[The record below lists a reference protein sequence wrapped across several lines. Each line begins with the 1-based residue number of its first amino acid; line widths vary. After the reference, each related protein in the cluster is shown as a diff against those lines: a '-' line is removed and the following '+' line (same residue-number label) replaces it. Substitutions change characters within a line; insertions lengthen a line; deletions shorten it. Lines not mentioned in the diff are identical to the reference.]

1 MVVFPLF
8 KRTNSASVVPGNFW
22 AIFHKLSPDF
32 TTYLIFCGADWGAAG
47 LGAAGLGTAGWIVVA
62 GEADVVWMEPT
73 DAMEVLEVLEALEPS
88 VPTTEASATN
98 DVRTGAAA
106 PTGLNSDQS
115 NRASRSRLWDH
126 PGWVNHS

>member
-47 LGAAGLGTAGWIVVA
+47 LGAAGLGTAGWSVVA
-62 GEADVVWMEPT
+62 GEADVVWVEPT
-73 DAMEVLEVLEALEPS
+73 DAVEVLEVWEVPELLEPS
-88 VPTTEASATN
+88 VPTTEAGATN
-98 DVRTGAAA
+98 AVSTGAAA
-106 PTGLNSDQS
+106 TTGFTSDQS
-115 NRASRSRLWDH
+115 NRASKSLIWDH
-126 PGWVNHS
+126 PG

>member
-1 MVVFPLF
+1 M
-8 KRTNSASVVPGNFW
+8 VPGNFW

-47 LGAAGLGTAGWIVVA
+47 LGAAGLCTAGWSVVA

-73 DAMEVLEVLEALEPS
+73 DAVEGPDVPTGIEVLEPS
-88 VPTTEASATN
+88 VPTTEAGATN